1 MWGNIMENEKYTLTI
16 SLNVLES
23 LGINL
28 YSNVSAVL
36 SEVVANSWDADAEE
50 VRITLKPHLREIVV
64 TDTGSGMTSQDIN
77 QKYLNVGYHRR
88 DYEDSITP
96 KYNRHVFGRKGIGK
110 LALFSIA
117 NVVEVQS
124 VKDNNGVLEK
134 SGFIMNAHDIEKHIK
149 RESGPKLDKS
159 KPSQYHPHEVEPA
172 KIDINKGTR
181 IILREMKKEIFN
193 LATNLRQRLARR
205 FSIIGAKYHFAVFI
219 DDKPITVDDRGYL
232 KKLQYVWLIGE
243 GNEEILNDCKNATKH
258 GRIDGVIEG
267 PEGYKVGG
275 WVGTFDEQK
284 SVDEGTNTVVV
295 LAWGKLIHEDIL
307 KDVKEGGVF
316 SKYLIGELRADFL
329 DFDEKPDISTTG
341 RQMVKED
348 EERFLKLKKF
358 FKDKVLREVDRNW
371 EPWRREGATKKAL
384 ENKKISEWF
393 GTLTPDKK
401 KFAKKLFAKIEAFP
415 VSNPEDKKEIY
426 KHGIIAFET
435 LALKDRL
442 SVLDE
447 IRTDEQFDVL
457 QTLMGQIDSL
467 EATLYSDIIT
477 GRISVLKKFEEI
489 ATSDK
494 ERMVQQ
500 YLFEHLWLLDPS
512 WERPTEN
519 KRMEET
525 FRKEFAKVRLS
536 KEEERARVDIRY
548 KTAAGKHIIIELKKY
563 DVSVKASKLIGQI
576 QKYKT
581 ALLKCLKTVYI
592 DVVPPYEI
600 ICILGS
606 APTPVYDDEA
616 NREALGVHKARYI
629 TYDNLIKNTL
639 DSYNRFLQKEKEV
652 QRIRNIIK
660 DL

>member
-1 MWGNIMENEKYTLTI
+1 MSTEKYTLTI

-50 VRITLKPHLREIVV
+50 VRIALNPQLGEIAV
-64 TDTGSGMTSQDIN
+64 TDNGTGMTSQDIN

-88 DYEDSITP
+88 ECEDTVTP
-96 KYNRHVFGRKGIGK
+96 KYHRHVFGRKGIGK

-117 NVVEVQS
+117 NVVEVHS
-124 VKDNNGVLEK
+124 VKESNGVLER
-134 SGFIMNAHDIEKHIK
+134 SGCIMNAHEIEEHIK
-149 RESGPKLDKS
+149 RESGPNVDKT
-159 KPSQYHPHEVEPA
+159 KASQYHPHEVPPE
-172 KIDINKGTR
+172 KIDIVRGTR
-181 IILREMKKEIFN
+181 IILRDLKKEIFR
-193 LATNLRQRLARR
+193 LETDLRKRLARR
-205 FSIIGAKYHFAVFI
+205 FSIIGEKENFAAF
-219 DDKPITVDDRGYL
+219 VDDRQITVEDRDYFR
-232 KKLQYVWLIGE
+232 KLEYVWLIGE
-243 GNEEILNDCKNATKH
+243 DNEGIIDSCKNAKKH
-258 GRIDGVIEG
+258 GKIDGLIEG
-267 PEGYKVGG
+267 LEGYKVSG

-284 SVDEGTNTVVV
+284 SIDEGTNTVVV

-348 EERFLKLKKF
+348 EERFVKLKTF
-358 FKDKVLREVDRNW
+358 FKDKVLREVDKNW

-384 ENKKISEWF
+384 ENEKINEWF
-393 GTLTPDKK
+393 KTLTPDKK
-401 KFAKKLFAKIEAFP
+401 KFAEKLFAKIEAFP

-442 SVLDE
+442 SVLDN
-447 IRTDEQFDVL
+447 IRTNEQFETL

-467 EATLYSDIIT
+467 EATLYLDIVA
-477 GRISVLKKFEEI
+477 GRLAVLRKFEEI
-489 ATSDK
+489 AIKSDK

-500 YLFEHLWLLDPS
+500 YLFDHLWLLDSS

-519 KRMEET
+519 IRMEET
-525 FRKEFAKVRLS
+525 FKKEFAKVRLT
-536 KEEERARVDIRY
+536 KEETRARVDIRY

-563 DVSVKASKLIGQI
+563 DVVVKASALIGQV

-581 ALLKCLKTVYI
+581 ALLKCLRKVYGNRT
-592 DVVPPYEI
+592 PPFEI

-606 APTPVYDDEA
+606 PPTPAEDDES
-616 NREALGVHKARYI
+616 NRKGLAVHEARYI

-639 DSYNRFLQKEKEV
+639 DSYDSYLQKEKEA
-652 QRIRNIIK
+652 QRIRTIIK

>member
-1 MWGNIMENEKYTLTI
+1 MPTEKYTLTI

-50 VRITLKPHLREIVV
+50 VQITLNPHLGEIVV
-64 TDTGSGMTSQDIN
+64 IDNGKGMTSQDIN

-88 DYEDSITP
+88 DFEDSITP
-96 KYNRHVFGRKGIGK
+96 KHHRHVFGRKGIGK

-117 NVVEVQS
+117 NVVEVHS
-124 VKDNNGVLEK
+124 VKENNGVLEK
-134 SGFIMNAHDIEKHIK
+134 SGFIMNAHEIEEHIK
-149 RESGPKLDKS
+149 QESGPNLDKT
-159 KPSQYHPHEVEPA
+159 KASQYHPHEVDPK
-172 KIDINKGTR
+172 KIDIVKGTR
-181 IILREMKKEIFN
+181 IILRELKKEIFS
-193 LATNLRQRLARR
+193 LERNLRQRLARR
-205 FSIIGAKYHFAVFI
+205 FSIIGEKEEFSVFL
-219 DDKPITVDDRGYL
+219 DNQKITVEDRGYFR
-232 KKLQYVWLIGE
+232 KLEYVWLIGE
-243 GNEEILNDCKNATKH
+243 GNEEILKNCKNSKKDR
-258 GRIDGVIEG
+258 RINGLIEG
-267 PEGYKVGG
+267 PEGYKVSG

-284 SVDEGTNTVVV
+284 SIDEGTNTVVV

-329 DFDEKPDISTTG
+329 DFDEKPDIMTTG

-348 EERFLKLKKF
+348 EERFVKLKTF
-358 FKDKVLREVDRNW
+358 FKNKVLREVDKNW
-371 EPWRREGATKKAL
+371 EPWRKELATKKAL
-384 ENKKISEWF
+384 ENEKIKEWF
-393 GTLTPDKK
+393 ETLTPDKK
-401 KFAKKLFAKIEAFP
+401 KFAQKLFAKIEKFP

-447 IRTDEQFDVL
+447 IRTDEQFSVL

-467 EATLYSDIIT
+467 EAILYLEIIT
-477 GRISVLKKFEEI
+477 GRIAVLKKFEE
-489 ATSDK
+489 TVVNDK
-494 ERMVQQ
+494 ERIVQK
-500 YLFEHLWLLDPS
+500 YLFEHLWLLDSS

-525 FRKEFAKVRLS
+525 FKKEFAKVRLS
-536 KEEERARVDIRY
+536 KEEKRARVDIRY

-563 DVSVKASKLIGQI
+563 DVAVKASALIGQV

-581 ALLKCLKTVYI
+581 ALLKCLKKVYI
-592 DVVPPYEI
+592 DSIPPFEI
-600 ICILGS
+600 ICILGA
-606 APTPVYDDEA
+606 APTPAYDDES
-616 NREALGVHKARYI
+616 NRKGLAVHNARYI

-639 DSYNRFLQKEKEV
+639 DSYNRYLQKEKEA
-652 QRIRNIIK
+652 QRIRMIVK